1 MRHGEVKGRPLM
13 CATNSHMH
21 ANERLFFFPPQDMS
35 CRVLASGR
43 QQRLNSGISWTQHWR
58 FGLCLHKGEGRG
70 CKLFTGECR
79 VTALCACLYMRACW
93 SVDVCLECNNV
104 ASAIGSSPLW
114 LRRDQQKHSA
124 MCPYAH
130 IQRAHAVYRW
140 GAGRW
145 FPSAQQCTQ
154 KYLNSSECESWFYTN
169 AAFFLFPF
177 FLVTLTFTVC
187 NPILYKVW
195 INW

>member
-21 ANERLFFFPPQDMS
+21 ANERLFFFPPQDIS
-35 CRVLASGR
+35 CRVLARGR

-79 VTALCACLYMRACW
+79 VTALCACLYMRPCW

-104 ASAIGSSPLW
+104 ASAMGQVLSDWDVINKNTVPCVRMHTFKEHTLCTDGEQGADSQV
-114 LRRDQQKHSA
+114 RNSA
-124 MCPYAH
+124 
-130 IQRAHAVYRW
+130 RK
-140 GAGRW
+140 
-145 FPSAQQCTQ
+145 ST
-154 KYLNSSECESWFYTN
+154 
-169 AAFFLFPF
+169 
-177 FLVTLTFTVC
+177 
-187 NPILYKVW
+187 
-195 INW
+195 